1 MVCIFNFEAILSA
14 EKLCCIGAPLSVA
27 RIFQSFPN
35 WSGLPAMVL
44 LLARGQKPLLL
55 AETPPAIRD
64 HRDL

>member
-35 WSGLPAMVL
+35 WSGLRAMVL
-44 LLARGQKPLLL
+44 LLARG
-55 AETPPAIRD
+55 
-64 HRDL
+64 